1 MDAEAAGFRGRG
13 CRPSAHLPEEIHA
26 TIRDRICLLEY
37 APGSLLREAALAVE
51 FGVSR
56 TPIREILQRL
66 SQEGLVKSR
75 NGVGT
80 LVRPLDFDQIEDIY
94 EMRLRIAPLI
104 GELSPRP
111 VLQPHVSARRT
122 CWGVRR
128 LSPRFDL
135 RDYWNVNHDLHFV
148 VGGLIGNVALAE
160 MWDRFYF
167 QAARMWYDLAR
178 SLGAEVARSLVR
190 EIEDT
195 LEAMRSGD
203 VLAVGFIQRTYIAYG
218 LRQLR
223 ARHAAERRPPG
234 GGSPRRRT
242 RPGNERRPPRSR
254 VTKARSFAS
263 STCRRPTTAKPW
275 S

>member
-1 MDAEAAGFRGRG
+1 MADNVPTLTVVAES
-13 CRPSAHLPEEIHA
+13 RPQPNSQRLSADEIHA
-26 TIRDRICLLEY
+26 TLRDRICLLEY
-37 APGSLLREAALAVE
+37 APGSLLREALLAKE

-66 SQEGLVKSR
+66 AQEGLVSTR

-104 GELSPRP
+104 GELSPRQ
-111 VLQPHVSARRT
+111 VDDGHIRRT
-122 CWGVRR
+122 EELMKRARALAVA
-128 LSPRFDL
+128 FDL
-135 RDYWNVNHDLHFV
+135 REYWNVNHDLHFV
-148 VGGLIGNVALAE
+148 VRELIGNVALAE

-178 SLGAEVARSLVR
+178 SIGSEVARSLVR

-195 LEAMRSGD
+195 LEALRSGD

-223 ARHAAERRPPG
+223 AGHLAAEENEASKSAGRRRP
-234 GGSPRRRT
+234 
-242 RPGNERRPPRSR
+242 
-254 VTKARSFAS
+254 
-263 STCRRPTTAKPW
+263 
-275 S
+275 

>member
-1 MDAEAAGFRGRG
+1 MAEPELSESDGTAEPGVSRRI
-13 CRPSAHLPEEIHA
+13 SPEEIHG

-37 APGSLLREAALAVE
+37 APGSLLREAALAAE

-66 SQEGLVKSR
+66 AQEGLVESR

-80 LVRPLDFDQIEDIY
+80 LVKPLNFEDIEDIY

-111 VLQPHVSARRT
+111 VLSSHIGRTEGLLAQARNLA
-122 CWGVRR
+122 GA
-128 LSPRFDL
+128 FDL
-135 RDYWNVNHDLHFV
+135 REYWNINHDLHFI
-148 VGGLIGNVALAE
+148 VGELIGNVALAE

-178 SLGAEVARSLVR
+178 SLGPEVARSLVR
-190 EIEDT
+190 EVEDT
-195 LEAMRSGD
+195 LEAMRSRD
-203 VLAVGFIQRTYIAYG
+203 VPAIGFIQRSYIAYG

-223 ARHAAERRPPG
+223 ARHALASGASNGSSAPPA
-234 GGSPRRRT
+234 RT
-242 RPGNERRPPRSR
+242 DGDSQ
-254 VTKARSFAS
+254 
-263 STCRRPTTAKPW
+263 
-275 S
+275 

>member
-1 MDAEAAGFRGRG
+1 MTSEPPDIVQIETLAVSRRIA
-13 CRPSAHLPEEIHA
+13 PDEIHE

-37 APGSLLREAALAVE
+37 APGSLLREAALAAE

-56 TPIREILQRL
+56 TPIREIMQRL
-66 SQEGLVKSR
+66 AQEGLVESR

-80 LVRPLDFDQIEDIY
+80 LVKPLDFDEIEDIY

-111 VLQPHVSARRT
+111 VFASHIARTEALLGRA
-122 CWGVRR
+122 RAIAAD
-128 LSPRFDL
+128 FDL
-135 RDYWNVNHDLHFV
+135 RAYWNINHDLHFI
-148 VGGLIGNVALAE
+148 VGELIGNVALAE

-178 SLGAEVARSLVR
+178 SLGPEVARSLVR

-195 LEAMRSGD
+195 LEALRGHD
-203 VLAVGFIQRTYIAYG
+203 VVAVGFIQRSYIAYG

-223 ARHAAERRPPG
+223 ARRAPAADG
-234 GGSPRRRT
+234 D
-242 RPGNERRPPRSR
+242 
-254 VTKARSFAS
+254 AS
-263 STCRRPTTAKPW
+263 
-275 S
+275 

>member
-1 MDAEAAGFRGRG
+1 MADVAPTLTVVAEQPAQ
-13 CRPSAHLPEEIHA
+13 PSAQRLSADEIHE
-26 TIRDRICLLEY
+26 TLRDRICLLEY
-37 APGSLLREAALAVE
+37 APGSLLREALLAEE

-66 SQEGLVKSR
+66 AQEGLVSTR

-104 GELSPRP
+104 GELSPRQ
-111 VLQPHVSARRT
+111 VDEGHIRRT
-122 CWGVRR
+122 EDLMKRARTLAVT
-128 LSPRFDL
+128 FDL
-135 RDYWNVNHDLHFV
+135 REYWNVNHDLHFV
-148 VGGLIGNVALAE
+148 VGELIGNVALAE

-178 SLGAEVARSLVR
+178 SIGPEVARSLVR
-190 EIEDT
+190 EVEDT

-203 VLAVGFIQRTYIAYG
+203 VLAVGFIQRSYIAYG

-223 ARHAAERRPPG
+223 ARRLVVDDETVKDAGRQRQ
-234 GGSPRRRT
+234 
-242 RPGNERRPPRSR
+242 
-254 VTKARSFAS
+254 
-263 STCRRPTTAKPW
+263 
-275 S
+275 